1 MSHVVPR
8 PKFVGEGSTART
20 GAFTVLSLSLKLRG
34 VQAPL
39 RSRSQIS
46 PHTQQSGV
54 SSAVVG
60 HCDGR
65 PVPEQRPRSEPSPSP
80 VPRRPEGARR
90 PRGPPR
96 PGLAGEPAPPADKPG
111 APRVCPSRHQ
121 TRPRRSRPCRAG
133 ARLRGRPWRSP
144 RGMQTRKPPQG
155 QNCGY
160 ENRGIVS
167 RLPHANSDGLSVPV
181 RFGFP
186 SCPAVP
192 PAPALTV
199 GGRGVLF
206 QAIPTPSLAR
216 GPVGDRECG
225 SCF

>member
-90 PRGPPR
+90 PRRPPR

-111 APRVCPSRHQ
+111 APRADTRRGLGGHGRAEREPGYVAVPGARHVACKQGSRH
-121 TRPRRSRPCRAG
+121 TDKTADVKIE
-133 ARLRGRPWRSP
+133 A
-144 RGMQTRKPPQG
+144 
-155 QNCGY
+155 
-160 ENRGIVS
+160 
-167 RLPHANSDGLSVPV
+167 
-181 RFGFP
+181 
-186 SCPAVP
+186 
-192 PAPALTV
+192 
-199 GGRGVLF
+199 
-206 QAIPTPSLAR
+206 
-216 GPVGDRECG
+216 
-225 SCF
+225 

>member
-1 MSHVVPR
+1 MSHVMPR

-60 HCDGR
+60 HHDGR

-96 PGLAGEPAPPADKPG
+96 PGLAGEPAPPPTSLGLLECARADTRRGLGGHGRADWEPGYVAVPG
-111 APRVCPSRHQ
+111 ARHVACKQGSRH
-121 TRPRRSRPCRAG
+121 TDKTADVKIE
-133 ARLRGRPWRSP
+133 A
-144 RGMQTRKPPQG
+144 
-155 QNCGY
+155 
-160 ENRGIVS
+160 
-167 RLPHANSDGLSVPV
+167 
-181 RFGFP
+181 
-186 SCPAVP
+186 
-192 PAPALTV
+192 
-199 GGRGVLF
+199 
-206 QAIPTPSLAR
+206 
-216 GPVGDRECG
+216 
-225 SCF
+225 